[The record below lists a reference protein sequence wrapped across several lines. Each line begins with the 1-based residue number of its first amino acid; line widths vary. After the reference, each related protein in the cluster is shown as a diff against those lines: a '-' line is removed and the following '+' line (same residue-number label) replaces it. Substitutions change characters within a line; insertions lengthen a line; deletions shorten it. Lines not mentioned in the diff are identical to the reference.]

1 MIGGHLQLYA
11 CLQRY
16 GVEYIVIGGVA
27 AIVHGVPRTTLD
39 IDLLINATEPNATAL
54 LQAFLE
60 AGLGTAALTDAKDVL
75 AHEVTIFRDRLR
87 VDVQTRTP
95 GIDFASAR
103 PRALMLAVEGVQIP
117 VLSASD
123 LLASKEAANR
133 PKDQQDLIVLRH
145 LLGRDAAKS

>member
-1 MIGGHLQLYA
+1 MIAGHLQLYA
-11 CLQRY
+11 CLQRH

-39 IDLLINATEPNATAL
+39 IDLLIRATHPNAAAL
-54 LQAFLE
+54 LLAFLE
-60 AGLGTAALTDAKDVL
+60 AGLGTAALTDADDLL

-95 GIDFASAR
+95 GIDFASVR
-103 PRALMLAVEGVQIP
+103 PRALLLEVDGVEIP
-117 VLSASD
+117 ILGADD

-133 PKDQQDLIVLRH
+133 PKDQQDLAVLRQ
-145 LLGRDAAKS
+145 LLGRKSAD